1 MGPSVVGVLNKIMVT
16 VRVHTSK
23 STKYIILPDLPFD
36 ATFMDVYNRIQP
48 MFGNEGCVLLL
59 NSNVVDINQ
68 KLIDA
73 KCHHYACIIAMRG

>member
-1 MGPSVVGVLNKIMVT
+1 MGPSDEVVLNKIMVT

-23 STKYIILPDLPFD
+23 STKYIILSDLPFD
-36 ATFMDVYNRIQP
+36 AMFMDVHNRIQP
-48 MFGNEGCVLLL
+48 MFGNEGFVLLL